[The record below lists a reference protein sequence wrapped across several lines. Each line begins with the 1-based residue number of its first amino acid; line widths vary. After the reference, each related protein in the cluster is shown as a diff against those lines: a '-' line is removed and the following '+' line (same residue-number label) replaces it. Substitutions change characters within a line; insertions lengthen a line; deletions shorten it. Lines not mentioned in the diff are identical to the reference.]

1 MVLFMISKGNFY
13 YVKPL
18 KIELDE
24 VNARMFFFANCHN
37 RSEAELDEVKCTDE
51 IMMIGFHG

>member
-24 VNARMFFFANCHN
+24 VNARMFFFANCHG
-37 RSEAELDEVKCTDE
+37 CTDE